1 MSVKWQP
8 RFSGLSEFPLA
19 IADMR
24 GLGLG
29 EFIDDVAIPL
39 AKTAFIKSGKVQR
52 ITDEVDYSVP
62 LHQLVNRIRDSLKE
76 DEKVDSI
83 SDVVET
89 VEIAANQQR
98 VFLKKG
104 QYEIFGKLLVV
115 ATGASNAF
123 LKYLGVAREII
134 SKNTHPLS
142 GSI

>member
-1 MSVKWQP
+1 
-8 RFSGLSEFPLA
+8 
-19 IADMR
+19 
-24 GLGLG
+24 
-29 EFIDDVAIPL
+29 
-39 AKTAFIKSGKVQR
+39 
-52 ITDEVDYSVP
+52 
-62 LHQLVNRIRDSLKE
+62 
-76 DEKVDSI
+76 VDSI